1 MKTRSRELR
10 MIGFGIGRRAVH
22 IILCAVCV
30 LVTWSHSVRASEEP
44 QVLVASFA
52 GGTDGAIS
60 TYTLNPETGELTR
73 LHQSDP
79 IPHPFF
85 FDLTPDHSLLYA
97 IHAET
102 FGGQQDE
109 QIAAYR
115 REKTTGTLQL
125 LNRQPTRG
133 SASCFVEID
142 SSAQTVLVANY
153 ATGSV
158 VSYRIN
164 EDGSLTPPVSF
175 VQHIGRSVN
184 DARQQGPHAHCFVIS
199 PNNQFAYAADLGL
212 DQILC
217 YALDASSGAF
227 RPNAQPFVRTP
238 PGSGPRHLTFHPDG
252 SKMYV
257 INELLNSVTHFECV
271 QETGMLIER
280 ETISTLPDD
289 FTGES
294 YCADVKITPDGAF
307 LYGTNR
313 GHDSIAMYRIANDG
327 SLRLIGFEPSLGK
340 GPQNLAITA
349 DGRLLLCANMPGNTL
364 AVFRIDQQTGT
375 LTPLGTPLTITSPS
389 CLRILE

>member
-1 MKTRSRELR
+1 
-10 MIGFGIGRRAVH
+10 MIGFGIRRRAEH
-22 IILCAVCV
+22 TILCAACV
-30 LVTWSHSVRASEEP
+30 LILLTHSVRGSEGP
-44 QVLVASFA
+44 QVLVSSFA
-52 GGTDGAIS
+52 EGTDGVIS
-60 TYTLNPETGELTR
+60 SYTLDPDSGELKR

-85 FDLTPDHSLLYA
+85 FDVTPDHTLLYTIYA
-97 IHAET
+97 DT

-115 REKTTGTLQL
+115 LDKTTGSLQL

-142 SSAQTVLVANY
+142 SGDQTVLVANY

-175 VQHIGRSVN
+175 VQHVGRSVN
-184 DARQQGPHAHCFVIS
+184 EARQQGPHAHCFVIS

-217 YALDASSGAF
+217 YALDASRGTL
-227 RPNAQPFVRTP
+227 RPNVQPFVRTP

-252 SKMYV
+252 TKMYV
-257 INELLNSVTHFECV
+257 INELLNSVTHFDFM
-271 QETGMLIER
+271 QDTGILIER
-280 ETISTLPDD
+280 ETISTLPENY
-289 FTGES
+289 TGES
-294 YCADVKITPDGAF
+294 YCADLKITPDGAF

-313 GHDSIAMYRIANDG
+313 GHDSIAMYRIADDG

-364 AVFRIDQQTGT
+364 TVFRIDQQTGT